1 MMLIFWNG
9 MNDNLNSK
17 FSMDEV
23 KHVLGIKIYGDR
35 LKRLITL
42 SRNTFLDKILKG
54 FRIDQAKKKF
64 LLEYLGKALS
74 LSRYFSNS

>member
-1 MMLIFWNG
+1 

-23 KHVLGIKIYGDR
+23 NQILGIEIYSDR
-35 LKRLITL
+35 SRRLIAL
-42 SRNTFLDKILKG
+42 SQNAFPDKILKS
-54 FRIDQAKKKF
+54 FRIDQAMKEF

-74 LSRYFSNS
+74 LSRYFSHG